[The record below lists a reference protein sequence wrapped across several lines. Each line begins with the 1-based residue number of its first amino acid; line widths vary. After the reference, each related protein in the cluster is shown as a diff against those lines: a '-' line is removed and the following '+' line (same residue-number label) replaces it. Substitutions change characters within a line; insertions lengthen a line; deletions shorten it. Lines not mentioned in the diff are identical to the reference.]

1 MDSFHVVHGQF
12 MGIFVV
18 HGDNSSDECTAR
30 AAGIRLLCVD
40 LMTKLE
46 EGRDERK
53 RKLQDGCDL
62 DCHFEQS
69 L

>member
-1 MDSFHVVHGQF
+1 MESFHVVYGQF

-40 LMTKLE
+40 
-46 EGRDERK
+46 
-53 RKLQDGCDL
+53 
-62 DCHFEQS
+62 
-69 L
+69 